1 LTESINS
8 IDEVGAMGSFHS
20 EIADG
25 QVAAFRQFNRFYTR
39 EIGTLREGLLD
50 SEFSLTEARVL
61 YELATRGEATATEI
75 AKELTLDA
83 GYLSR
88 ILRRF
93 EDGGL
98 VKRKVS
104 TGDARQAIL
113 LITRHGR
120 DNFADLNERSNRQAR
135 TILERV
141 PPSQLP
147 DLLNAMRGIEKTL
160 SPAPKDAPFVL
171 RNHRPGDMGWVVY
184 RQGVLYAQEYG
195 WDETYEALAARVV
208 TDFVEQYDPRRD
220 RCWIAERDGV
230 ALGCIFLVHHPEWAE
245 TARLRLLHVEA
256 MARGLGLG
264 KALVGECLRFAKVA
278 GYKRVTLWT
287 QSILTAAHHI
297 YRQTGFKLIR
307 EEPHHSFGA
316 DLVAQTW
323 EIDL

>member
-8 IDEVGAMGSFHS
+8 VDEVEAMRPFPS
-20 EIADG
+20 EIADN

-88 ILRRF
+88 VLRRF
-93 EDGGL
+93 EDSGL

-104 TGDARQAIL
+104 SSDARQTNL
-113 LITRHGR
+113 VITRHGR
-120 DNFADLNERSNRQAR
+120 DSFADLNERSNRQAR
-135 TILERV
+135 DILEQV
-141 PPSQLP
+141 PASRLP
-147 DLLNAMRGIEKTL
+147 DLLNAMRTIEDTL
-160 SPAPKDAPFVL
+160 SPAPQRVPFVL

-208 TDFVEQYDPRRD
+208 ADFVEQFDARRD

-230 ALGCIFLVHHPEWAE
+230 PLGCIFLVHHPEQAE

-256 MARGLGLG
+256 TARGLGLG
-264 KALVGECLRFAKVA
+264 KALVGECLRFARTA

-297 YRQTGFKLIR
+297 YRQAGFRLVR
-307 EEPHHSFGA
+307 EEPHHSFGV
-316 DLVAQTW
+316 DLVGQTW
-323 EIDL
+323 ELEL

>member
-1 LTESINS
+1 M
-8 IDEVGAMGSFHS
+8 A
-20 EIADG
+20 AD
-25 QVAAFRQFNRFYTR
+25 
-39 EIGTLREGLLD
+39 
-50 SEFSLTEARVL
+50 
-61 YELATRGEATATEI
+61 I

-104 TGDARQAIL
+104 SGDARQAVLI
-113 LITRHGR
+113 ITRHGR
-120 DNFADLNERSNRQAR
+120 DSFADLNERSNRQAR
-135 TILERV
+135 TILDQV
-141 PPSQLP
+141 PAARLP
-147 DLLNAMRGIEKTL
+147 DLLNAMRMIEDTL
-160 SPAPKDAPFVL
+160 SPSPERIPFVL
-171 RNHRPGDMGWVVY
+171 RNHRPGDMGWVIH

-208 TDFVEQYDPRRD
+208 ADFLEQYDARRD

-230 ALGCIFLVHHPEWAE
+230 PLGCIFLVHHPDLVE
-245 TARLRLLHVEA
+245 TAKLRLLHVEA
-256 MARGLGLG
+256 IARGLGLG
-264 KALVGECLRFAKVA
+264 KALVAECLRFAKMA

-297 YRQTGFKLIR
+297 YRQAGFKLIR

-316 DLVAQTW
+316 DLVGQTW
-323 EIDL
+323 EIEL

>member
-1 LTESINS
+1 MRSS
-8 IDEVGAMGSFHS
+8 YSG
-20 EIADG
+20 IADG

-61 YELATRGEATATEI
+61 YELATRGEPMAADI
-75 AKELTLDA
+75 AKELTLDP

-104 TGDARQAIL
+104 SGDARQAIL
-113 LITRHGR
+113 IITRHGR

-135 TILERV
+135 SILEQV
-141 PPSQLP
+141 PATRLP
-147 DLLNAMRGIEKTL
+147 DLLNAMRTIEDTL
-160 SPAPKDAPFVL
+160 SPPPERVPFVL
-171 RNHRPGDMGWVVY
+171 RNHRPGDMGWVIY

-208 TDFVEQYDPRRD
+208 TDFLEQYDARRD

-230 ALGCIFLVHHPEWAE
+230 PLGCIFLVHHPELVE
-245 TARLRLLHVEA
+245 TAKLRLLHVEA
-256 MARGLGLG
+256 IARGLGLG
-264 KALVGECLRFAKVA
+264 KALVGECLRFAKAA

-297 YRQTGFKLIR
+297 YRQTGFRLVR
-307 EEPHHSFGA
+307 EEPHHSFGV
-316 DLVAQTW
+316 DLVGQTW
-323 EIDL
+323 ELEL